1 MFSFVFGQVQ
11 YKQMVECIRGLD
23 DIAKYRRFRLLR
35 PDQSVHESPR
45 AWWIYAGRCHGLK
58 LEQRHRTHEITK
70 ENLRYL
76 ELYTKLIVNPNET
89 LTNEQKEFKDRLEKD
104 RAYYELKFLRE
115 VNVLIAWPF
124 RDGLTQC
131 FPFFYR
137 FA

>member
-1 MFSFVFGQVQ
+1 
-11 YKQMVECIRGLD
+11 MVECIRGLD